1 LKSPAHR
8 TGFERI
14 TLPTGSGSS
23 SNCAGERGEFGLHP
37 TWRGPIDLMRGVGFR
52 EVIEV
57 EGVPDPAWVD
67 WEWVDWEKDI
77 YAAKLRRCLIGLK

>member
-1 LKSPAHR
+1 VHR
-8 TGFERI
+8 TGFEPI

-37 TWRGPIDLMRGVGFR
+37 TWRGLIDLMRGVGFR

-67 WEWVDWEKDI
+67 
-77 YAAKLRRCLIGLK
+77 